1 LAEQPTKNSTP
12 PDYVEWRPERPHVA
26 GDWDEVLVIG
36 LGRFGSAVGA
46 TLEHLGYEVLGVD
59 ENAESV
65 QAHAS
70 SLTHVVEADATNVAA
85 LRQLG
90 AADFACAVVCIGS
103 DIEASILTTSLLVE
117 LEINDIWAKAI
128 STQHGRILSRIGAHH
143 VVFPEH
149 DMGERVAHLVSGRM
163 LDYMQVD
170 ENFALAKTSPP
181 KEYVGVPL
189 GRSNLRRKYGV
200 TIVAVKPPGE
210 DFTYATADTEL
221 SYGDI
226 ILVSGSTEQVER
238 FAELP

>member
-1 LAEQPTKNSTP
+1 MAEYKGAP
-12 PDYVEWRPERPHVA
+12 VV
-26 GDWDEVLVIG
+26 VIG
-36 LGRFGSAVGA
+36 LGRFGTSLA
-46 TLEHLGYEVLGVD
+46 LELTRRGTEVLAID
-59 ENAESV
+59 NRPKIT
-65 QAHAS
+65 Q
-70 SLTHVVEADATNVAA
+70 SLAGRITQIATADATDMEA

-90 AADFACAVVCIGS
+90 VPDFYQAVVAVGS

-181 KEYVGVPL
+181 KEYVGIPL
-189 GRSNLRRKYGV
+189 GQSNLRRKYGV

-210 DFTYATADTEL
+210 EFTYATAETEL

-226 ILVSGSTEQVER
+226 VLVSGRTEQVER